1 MTAEIA
7 MKSRYVHNTKQ
18 RFDFYTFVKD
28 TYIDAKLS
36 DPEFA
41 KLASA
46 RLGFECTANQV
57 FGARKDF
64 KIAASVISSN
74 VNQAGMNGTAT
85 QRLAKIE
92 LWLQKN
98 WPGWDA

>member
-7 MKSRYVHNTKQ
+7 MKARYVHNTKQ

-28 TYIDAKLS
+28 TYTSAKLS

-41 KLASA
+41 KLATA
-46 RLGFECTANQV
+46 RLGFECTSNQV
-57 FGARKDF
+57 VGARKDF
-64 KIAASVISSN
+64 KIPPTLIKLAW
-74 VNQAGMNGTAT
+74 NQAGMNGTAT

-92 LWLQKN
+92 LWMHKN
-98 WPGWDA
+98 FPGWDA